1 VLLGVLQELVD
12 KGNTILVIEH
22 NLDVVKVADWV
33 IDLGE
38 EGGAGGGRIL
48 FEGTPEGLI
57 QNPISLTGKFLK
69 KEMEYGTKS
78 EVGSRK
84 SEVGS
89 PKSEVKAP
97 KKSKTEKK

>member
-1 VLLGVLQELVD
+1 LHFEDINVLLGVLNELVE
-12 KGNTILVIEH
+12 KGNTVLVIEH

-38 EGGAGGGRIL
+38 EGGAGGGKII

-69 KEMEYGTKS
+69 KEMEG
-78 EVGSRK
+78 
-84 SEVGS
+84 
-89 PKSEVKAP
+89 
-97 KKSKTEKK
+97 

>member
-1 VLLGVLQELVD
+1 MLLGVLQELVE

-57 QNPISLTGKFLK
+57 QNSLSLTGKFLK
-69 KEMEYGTKS
+69 KEMEFDGHKF
-78 EVGSRK
+78 EA
-84 SEVGS
+84 E
-89 PKSEVKAP
+89 PVKP
-97 KKSKTEKK
+97 KKPKKTKA

>member
-1 VLLGVLQELVD
+1 M
-12 KGNTILVIEH
+12 
-22 NLDVVKVADWV
+22 

-69 KEMEYGTKS
+69 KEMEWIPQNG
-78 EVGSRK
+78 K

-89 PKSEVKAP
+89 PESKVKAP
-97 KKSKTEKK
+97 KKSKAEKK

>member
-1 VLLGVLQELVD
+1 M
-12 KGNTILVIEH
+12 
-22 NLDVVKVADWV
+22 VKVADWV

-69 KEMEYGTKS
+69 KEMALEYSPVS
-78 EVGSRK
+78 EVG
-84 SEVGS
+84 
-89 PKSEVKAP
+89 KSEVKKA
-97 KKSKTEKK
+97 KKKKD